1 MSFNLDLS
9 NLKRFVGDDPE
20 LVRQML
26 LAYTKFLPGNI
37 ENIKSAII
45 NNDNEAVL
53 HEIHQ
58 LKPNLMNIGVQL
70 GSITFEDLYQKLKL
84 EGINELN
91 KQLLIEAVEV
101 TEKTIQLL
109 ELELGSK

>member
-9 NLKRFVGDDPE
+9 NLKRFVGDDPD

-26 LAYTKFLPGNI
+26 LAYLKFLPSNI
-37 ENIKSAII
+37 HNIKSAMGI
-45 NNDNEAVL
+45 NDHEAVL
-53 HEIHQ
+53 REIHQ

-109 ELELGSK
+109 ELELSSK

>member
-9 NLKRFVGDDPE
+9 NLKRFVGDDPD

-26 LAYTKFLPGNI
+26 LAYLKFLPSNI
-37 ENIKSAII
+37 HNIKSAMGI
-45 NNDNEAVL
+45 NDLEAVL

-109 ELELGSK
+109 ELELSSK